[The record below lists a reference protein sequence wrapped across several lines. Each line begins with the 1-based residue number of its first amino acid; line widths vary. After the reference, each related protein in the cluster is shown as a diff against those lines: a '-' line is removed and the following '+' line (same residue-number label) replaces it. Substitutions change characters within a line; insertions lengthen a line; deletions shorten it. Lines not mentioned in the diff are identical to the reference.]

1 MPTLADKVALITGG
15 SSGIGLAIARTL
27 LAEGASVCICGRDPA
42 RLERAVRELAA
53 GDRLLSYPA
62 DVSDPGQVGQLVRHV
77 LDRHDRVD
85 ILVNNAGL
93 NIKKRR
99 VRELTPESW
108 RLLLAANSDSAFYC
122 IHAVLPGMLQR
133 RDGLIIN
140 ISSIAG
146 KRPGPLGG
154 AGYAAAKFAMRALG
168 TCLAAEE
175 KDCGI
180 RVCNIYPGEVNTP
193 ILDARPE
200 PVSDWQKAKM
210 LQPED
215 IAAAVRFIATLPPHV
230 SVPEL
235 VIKPVEQ
242 NYV

>member
-1 MPTLADKVALITGG
+1 MPALADKVVLITGG
-15 SSGIGLAIARTL
+15 SSGIGLATARTL
-27 LAEGASVCICGRDPA
+27 LAEGANVCICGRDQEK
-42 RLERAVRELAA
+42 LERAAQELAG
-53 GDRLLSYPA
+53 GDRLLSYAA
-62 DVSDPGQVGQLVRHV
+62 DVSDQRQAERLVRHV
-77 LDRHDRVD
+77 LYHHGRVD

-108 RLLLAANSDSAFYC
+108 RLLLTANLDSAFYC
-122 IHAVLPGMLQR
+122 IHAVLPGMLHR
-133 RDGLIIN
+133 RDGVIIN

-154 AGYAAAKFAMRALG
+154 AGYAASKFAMRALG

-175 KDCGI
+175 KECGI
-180 RVCNIYPGEVNTP
+180 RVSNIYPGEVNTP

-200 PVSDWQKAKM
+200 PVSALQKAKM

-215 IAAAVRFIATLPPHV
+215 VAAAIRFIAMLPPHV

-235 VIKPVEQ
+235 VIKPADQ